1 MILTSDRWEQWST
14 SEQEDFLDNLRRK
27 LRLYQIYHDDT
38 DLWIA
43 LSEGGDAG
51 ESVYPVPIKA
61 LPRTML
67 PWRLISMTSNAGG
80 ETVPTISP

>member
-38 DLWIA
+38 GLWIA

-61 LPRTML
+61 LP
-67 PWRLISMTSNAGG
+67 
-80 ETVPTISP
+80 